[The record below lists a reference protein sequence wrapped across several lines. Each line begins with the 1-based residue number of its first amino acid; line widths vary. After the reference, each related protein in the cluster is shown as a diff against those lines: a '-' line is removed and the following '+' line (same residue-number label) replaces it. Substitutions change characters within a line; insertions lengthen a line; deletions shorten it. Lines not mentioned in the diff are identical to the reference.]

1 MSSRLSDR
9 MADELRARSAYC
21 ALLPSAGETSC
32 SVGTFDDAVAL
43 EPPAG
48 CDLVLK
54 TDWLIQRCAFFP
66 DVPWMPWP
74 IRPCPLIS
82 LPKDAHPLGFLL
94 AIELPREIGPE
105 WLEPFARGLDEHSER
120 GGGP

>member
-1 MSSRLSDR
+1 MTPLRWSRPPGVILCCGRIGSSK
-9 MADELRARSAYC
+9 
-21 ALLPSAGETSC
+21 G
-32 SVGTFDDAVAL
+32 VH
-43 EPPAG
+43 
-48 CDLVLK
+48 
-54 TDWLIQRCAFFP
+54 FFP
-66 DVPWMPWP
+66 MFPRMPWP